1 MLLKYY
7 HFNGL
12 GSTQCAPGY
21 AKRIQKIQNPTTSPS
36 QIVKV
41 LCHLI
46 SITIIFS
53 ISLASRQLRVHVV
66 PTIKVLEYD
75 EIAYFVVGNVLNYAR
90 DRVVERRIP
99 SAGTRDKDDET

>member
-1 MLLKYY
+1 MQKEYRK
-7 HFNGL
+7 F
-12 GSTQCAPGY
+12 
-21 AKRIQKIQNPTTSPS
+21 KIQQLLQS

-66 PTIKVLEYD
+66 PTTKVLEYD

-90 DRVVERRIP
+90 DRVAERRIP